1 VPLPAALST
10 EFTAFIISVW
20 GAEGSAW
27 LDRLPALVDG
37 YARRWSLESL
47 EAPFEQSYNCVLAA
61 TRRAEPVVLKLG
73 LRPDEVRT
81 EVAALRIYDGDG
93 VVRLIEAD
101 PENGA
106 FLLERLMPGEPLA
119 NLALEDDE
127 TATAIGAACIA
138 RWRRP
143 APPGHTFPTIADRGR
158 GFERMRARFDG
169 GTGPLPAGLTA
180 RAESLFAELLA
191 SSGPSVVLHGDL
203 HHSNILS
210 ATREPWLVI
219 DPKGVVGEA
228 EYEVGALLRNPSPE
242 IAADPAVATRRVAQL
257 GDLLGFDRRRIR
269 DWAFAQ
275 AILSAWWGVEDG
287 RPPNPRWLRI
297 AETLAA
303 VLI

>member
-1 VPLPAALST
+1 MPLPAVLST
-10 EFTAFIISVW
+10 EFTEFIVSIW

-27 LDRLPALVDG
+27 LDRLPDLVDG

-47 EAPFEQSYNCVLAA
+47 EAPFEQSYNYVLAA
-61 TRRAEPVVLKLG
+61 RRRGEPVVLKLG
-73 LRPDEVRT
+73 VPRDEIRT
-81 EVAALRIYDGDG
+81 EMAALQLRDGDG
-93 VVRLIEAD
+93 AVRVLEAD

-106 FLLERLMPGEPLA
+106 LLLERLLPGEPLA
-119 NLALEDDE
+119 ALALADDAA
-127 TATAIGAACIA
+127 ATAIGAACLA

-143 APPGHTFPTIADRGR
+143 VPRHHAFPTVADWGR
-158 GFERMRARFDG
+158 GFERIRKRFDG

-180 RAESLFAELLA
+180 RADSLFAELLA
-191 SSGPSVVLHGDL
+191 SSGPPVVLHGDL
-203 HHSNILS
+203 HHFNILS

-242 IAADPAVATRRVAQL
+242 IAADPAVAQRRVAQL
-257 GDLLGFDRRRIR
+257 GDLLGFDRQRIR

-275 AILSAWWGVEDG
+275 AILSAWWAVEDG
-287 RPPNPRWLRI
+287 QPPNSRWLRI

-303 VLI
+303 VRS